1 MDAQE
6 FRDDEAFEPVATKE
20 LILTEETLRGDDAP
34 RRTLVEGT
42 VRYGAP
48 RIAYLPPSNSTDQE
62 TEVHLL
68 PDPQQW
74 KMYLAAFPYT
84 FEWPGTGRTFHRADV
99 KFESL
104 EPSITA
110 YSLVPLDESSPV
122 ESTRSYTVTPQFQ
135 FMNMGVGL
143 GGIARQVVFTKLQPV
158 ITAYGLGTNAF
169 SWRYSSPPGG
179 SLRDGSRLSA
189 AVLQVPLTVQR
200 FTLTAR
206 TSFTVSRRRY
216 GRWLDGD
223 GDSDLYSFDIDLPSA
238 G

>member
-1 MDAQE
+1 M
-6 FRDDEAFEPVATKE
+6 
-20 LILTEETLRGDDAP
+20 
-34 RRTLVEGT
+34 EGV

-48 RIAYLPPSNSTDQE
+48 RIAYLSPPSNGTGQSDGQE
-62 TEVHLL
+62 PGAHLL
-68 PDPQQW
+68 PDPNRW

-84 FEWPGTGRTFHRADV
+84 FEWPRTGRTFLQADV

-110 YSLVPLDESSPV
+110 YSLVPLDESMPV

-135 FMNMGVGL
+135 FMNIGGGL
-143 GGIARQVVFTKLQPV
+143 GGFARQVVFTKLQPV
-158 ITAYGLGTNAF
+158 ITGFGIGTSTF

-206 TSFTVSRRRY
+206 TGFTVSRPLL
-216 GRWLDGD
+216 GRWLARDGN
-223 GDSDLYSFDIDLPSA
+223 SDLYSFDIHLPSPA
-238 G
+238 